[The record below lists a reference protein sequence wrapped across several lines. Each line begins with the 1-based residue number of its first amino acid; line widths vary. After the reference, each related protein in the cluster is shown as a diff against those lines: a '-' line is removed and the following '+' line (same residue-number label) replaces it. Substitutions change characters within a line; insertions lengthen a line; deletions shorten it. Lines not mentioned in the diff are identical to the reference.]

1 MMYKEVHD
9 AIVNQEHNY
18 LMCPE
23 HKTAEVARITLKT
36 KSDTFK
42 GRSRQ
47 DSELDG
53 CNETED
59 PKGYLQC
66 SGVCMKTIVA

>member
-1 MMYKEVHD
+1 MKHEEVRKALVTDKKE
-9 AIVNQEHNY
+9 Y

-36 KSDTFK
+36 KSNTFK
-42 GRSRQ
+42 CRSRQ

-53 CNETED
+53 CIETED

-66 SGVCMKTIVA
+66 SGVCMNTIVA